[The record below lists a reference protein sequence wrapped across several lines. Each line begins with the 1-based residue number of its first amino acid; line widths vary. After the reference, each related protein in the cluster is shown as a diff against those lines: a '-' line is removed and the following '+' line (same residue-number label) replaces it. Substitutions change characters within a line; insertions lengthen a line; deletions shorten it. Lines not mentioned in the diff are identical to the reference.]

1 MNNTHI
7 VIRFMCIY
15 ASSIV
20 AHGFLCIPFC
30 VLGLDSYC
38 LQVSGY
44 FQSPK
49 ICIIVN
55 VKFKFIFVKH
65 RFVLF
70 WMKFHCTIGFEK
82 L

>member
-1 MNNTHI
+1 MLLQDLCVSLQVPLWHM
-7 VIRFMCIY
+7 V
-15 ASSIV
+15 
-20 AHGFLCIPFC
+20 FLCISFC

-55 VKFKFIFVKH
+55 VTFRFFVLSID

-70 WMKFHCTIGFEK
+70 WTKFHYTIGVEE